1 METRRRVYGFIKDFY
16 EKNKIPPTIR
26 EVVKSLGF
34 SSTKAVKVHIDNLV
48 KEGLI
53 KKEKGKARGIY
64 PVFTGLPIIGRVPA
78 GKPLLRYENIE
89 GYLDNST
96 FEGCFLL
103 KVEGDSMIN
112 AHIQDGDYL
121 IVKPQEKAEDGDIVV
136 ARFCDE
142 FTCKSLKIKNGRYV
156 LSPENEKYSDI
167 EGDFE
172 IIGKVR
178 GVIRKFL

>member
-1 METRRRVYGFIKDFY
+1 METRKKVYEFIKDFY
-16 EKNKIPPTIR
+16 EKKRIPPTIR
-26 EVVKSLGF
+26 EIAKSFGF
-34 SSTKAVKVHIDNLV
+34 SSTKAIKVHIDNLV

-64 PVFTGLPIIGRVPA
+64 PVLTGLPIIGRVPA
-78 GKPLLRYENIE
+78 GKPLLMYENIE
-89 GYLDNST
+89 GYINISS

-112 AHIQDGDYL
+112 AHIQEGDYV
-121 IVKPQEKAEDGDIVV
+121 IVKPDDKGNPGDIVV
-136 ARFCDE
+136 ARFQDE
-142 FTCKSLKIKNGRYV
+142 VTVKRLRFKDERYI

-172 IIGKVR
+172 IIGKVK
-178 GVIRKFL
+178 GVLRKIL